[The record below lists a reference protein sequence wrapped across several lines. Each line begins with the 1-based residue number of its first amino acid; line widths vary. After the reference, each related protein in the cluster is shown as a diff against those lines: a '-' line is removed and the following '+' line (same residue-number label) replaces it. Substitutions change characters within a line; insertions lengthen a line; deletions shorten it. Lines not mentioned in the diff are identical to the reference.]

1 MAQILKISCLVQKI
15 IPDKLWYCN
24 WFQNGVKQIIMQKNQ
39 NLCYKSVVLNGVPMT
54 PMGFQ

>member
-1 MAQILKISCLVQKI
+1 VQKI